1 MSDRPFEHVREASGP
16 FLFVAGQVPLE
27 DDGSVS
33 EDAGR
38 QAEVVL
44 DRIAG
49 LLEEHGCGLAD
60 VVKVTYFLTDLDD
73 LEAVRAVIRARLA
86 PPRPAASLVQVV
98 GLVDPRFRVEVE
110 AVAARPTP

>member
-16 FLFVAGQVPLE
+16 LLFVAGQTPLE

-33 EDAGR
+33 DDAGR

-49 LLEEHGCGLAD
+49 LLAQHGCGLSD

-73 LEAVRAVIRARLA
+73 LEAVRAVIRARLD

-98 GLVDPRFRVEVE
+98 ALVDPRFRVEVE
-110 AVAARPTP
+110 AVAVGPSS